1 MKMKYKKQKKA
12 RRWVLPVAMI
22 AAVLMLTGSIG
33 LIGRNLIDS
42 QSRRSNPTGYSVT
55 AIPVSSN
62 DTQGSS
68 SPGIVVDKDLII
80 PINAISTTV
89 QFYPVSIEG
98 TRMEVLA
105 VQAPDGTIRTA
116 FNTCQVCYASGRGYY
131 KQNGNVL
138 VCQNCGNRFRM
149 SQVEVVS
156 GGCNPVPIFP
166 ENKTVDAEKI
176 VISKEFLTRA
186 KGIFA
191 RWKNS

>member
-1 MKMKYKKQKKA
+1 MKYKKQKKA